1 MKGDTLIIQLG
12 AGCSARLHL
21 APTGERDGVLDA
33 TLQIRGPSKRVSRE
47 LRFLWRPIYIRE
59 LDTEARRICSQ
70 ALKGGAP
77 QPIDPPVRA
86 GSGSVE
92 LAS

>member
-1 MKGDTLIIQLG
+1 VRGDTWIIQLG
-12 AGCSARLHL
+12 AGCSARLVL

-33 TLQIRGPSKRVSRE
+33 TLQIRLPSKRVSRE
-47 LRFLWRPIYIRE
+47 YRFLWRPIYIRE
-59 LDTEARRICSQ
+59 LDVEPRRICVQ
-70 ALKGGAP
+70 VLKAGAP

-86 GSGSVE
+86 GFGSVE